1 MKKKLFVLSMDAM
14 VREDIAYLAT
24 KPNFQKILGKRAEV
38 DKVLT
43 VYPACTYPAHTSL
56 MTGCYPYKHG
66 VYNNFPVSTWQDGI
80 PHWPTHYTNVYA
92 EDIFAA
98 AKRAGLTTAGVFWP
112 ITACNPNID
121 HVINE
126 YFFYFPG
133 EGDRVEEIFAEQG
146 SDEVAL
152 QAVKENLHLFPR
164 SVRGSVPT
172 EKLFDAFI
180 MGCTCSL
187 IRNAQPDVI
196 LLHNCLLDSMRHAKG
211 LFGDHI
217 TAALDQ
223 TDLWLG
229 DVLSAMEDAGVL
241 EQTDFVLLSDHGQME
256 YDTFIHL
263 NILFKEEGLIQLT
276 PDGKLYEWQAFTQ
289 ATGPSSMVY
298 LRDNTNQKL
307 YNRVYNLLQKLQ
319 DSGKYHIE
327 KIFTKDELMEK
338 YGQNGPYSFMVE
350 AETGFFFGSKFDNCP
365 TVETG
370 KKSCGHGYLPEKGP
384 QPIFM
389 AHGPSF
395 KEGAVVERANIV
407 DVAPTLAATF
417 GQTLSEAD
425 GKVLET
431 LLK

>member
-14 VREDIAYLAT
+14 VREDIAYLET
-24 KPNFQKILGKRAEV
+24 KPNFRKILEKRAEV

-56 MTGCYPYKHG
+56 MTGCYPDKHG

-98 AKRAGLTTAGVFWP
+98 AKRAGMTTAGVYWP

-126 YFFYFPG
+126 YFFYYPG
-133 EGDRVEEIFAEQG
+133 EGDRVEEIFKEQG
-146 SDEVAL
+146 ADEVAL
-152 QAVKENLHLFPR
+152 QAVRENLSLFPR

-172 EKLFDAFI
+172 EKYFDAFI

-187 IRNAQPDVI
+187 IRNAKPDVI
-196 LLHNCLLDSMRHAKG
+196 LIHNCLLDSVRHAKG

-229 DVLSAMEDAGVL
+229 NVLSAMEDAGVL

-256 YDTFIHL
+256 YHTFIHL
-263 NILFKEEGLIQLT
+263 NVLLKNAGFLQT
-276 PDGKLYEWQAFTQ
+276 APDGKLYEWQAYAQ
-289 ATGPSSMVY
+289 ATGPSAMIY
-298 LRDNTNQKL
+298 LRDNTNKKL
-307 YNRVYNLLQKLQ
+307 YDRVYSFLQGLQ
-319 DSGKYHIE
+319 ESGEYHIQ

-338 YGQNGPYSFMVE
+338 YRQSGPYSFMLE
-350 AETGFFFGSKFDNCP
+350 AEDGCGFGSKFYDLP
-365 TVETG
+365 PVETG
-370 KKSCGHGYLPEKGP
+370 KKACGHGYLPEKGP
-384 QPIFM
+384 QPVFM

-395 KEGAVVERANIV
+395 RDGAILARANIV
-407 DVAPTLAATF
+407 DVAPTLAASF
-417 GQTLSEAD
+417 GQTLADAD
-425 GKVLET
+425 GRVMTE